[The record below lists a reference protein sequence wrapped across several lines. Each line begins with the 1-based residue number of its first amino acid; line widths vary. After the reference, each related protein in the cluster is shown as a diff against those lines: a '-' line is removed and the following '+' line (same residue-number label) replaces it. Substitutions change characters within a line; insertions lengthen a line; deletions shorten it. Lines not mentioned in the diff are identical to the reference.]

1 MAIKISGTTVID
13 NSRNGTNLGIVTA
26 TSFVGDGSGLTN
38 LPPSGGTMTA
48 TASGSISNGAPVIIQ
63 TDGKVKSVAGCAL
76 TTGQSDIETFESG
89 AVANNGFASVYDSGN
104 KKVVIF
110 YIDDDDSDKLKA
122 VVGTVSG
129 GSISFGT
136 PAEVSSSGTLN
147 DEFYQAAYDAASGK
161 IVIAYRD
168 RPSDQNRCVAKV
180 GTVSGT
186 SISFGSATVIESQD
200 PEFINVGN
208 AGDNKVVVC
217 WSRGGDGRG
226 IIGTISGTSISFGSQ
241 VTFESGTAREKWII
255 YDEDLGMPVVYYRD
269 GDNYGVGKVIFVDG
283 TTISFGDLFYIN
295 GNSVASYNVSGVY
308 HPPSKKHV
316 VFIRHNSRLQCKA
329 IHITGNQNH
338 VALGDLVEISSN
350 NMNKVRPVYNPDTE
364 NIVVPYFDSTDN
376 MITIKEVS
384 VDGTTVTA
392 LSGET
397 DILRPQDHMA
407 AVFDTSDSRT
417 VISFADYNDSDKGKA
432 SVYSSESTPNL
443 ANFIGFSDAAYTD
456 GNTATIQIV
465 SSTDDAQSG
474 LTTASKH
481 YLQNDGTLSTTPD
494 SPSVLAGTA
503 ISGTEI
509 IIKR

>member
-48 TASGSISNGAPVIIQ
+48 TASGALSNGTPVIIQ
-63 TDGKVKSVAGCAL
+63 NDGKVKSVAGCAL

-89 AVANNGFASVYDSGN
+89 DSNGNIASVYDSGN
-104 KKVVIF
+104 KKIVTF
-110 YIDDDDSDKLKA
+110 YKDSDDSSKLKA

-136 PAEVSSSGTLN
+136 PVEVSSSGTLH

-161 IVIAYRD
+161 VVVAYRD
-168 RPSDQNRCVAKV
+168 RPASQNRCVARV

-186 SISFGSATVIESQD
+186 SISFGSVAVVEAQD
-200 PEFINVGN
+200 PEYINVSN
-208 AGDNKVVVC
+208 AGDNKIVVC
-217 WSRGGDGRG
+217 WTRGGDGRG
-226 IIGTISGTSISFGSQ
+226 IIGTISGTSITFGSQ
-241 VTFESGTAREKWII
+241 STFESGTAYEKWII
-255 YDEDLGMPVVYYRD
+255 YDEDIGMPVVYYRD
-269 GDNYGVGKVIFVDG
+269 GDSYGVGKIIFIDG
-283 TTISFGDLFYIN
+283 TTISYGSLFYIN
-295 GNSVASYNVSGVY
+295 GNSTTWHNVAGVY
-308 HPPSKKHV
+308 HPPSKKHILFGRV
-316 VFIRHNSRLQCKA
+316 SSKLQCKP
-329 IHITGNQNH
+329 IHVTG
-338 VALGDLVEISSN
+338 ARDSFKLGDLVEVSAN
-350 NMNKVRPVYNPDTE
+350 NMNKVRPVYNSDTE
-364 NIVVPYFDSTDN
+364 NVVVPYYDSTDN
-376 MITIKEVS
+376 MITIKELS
-384 VDGTTVTA
+384 IEAMEATV

-397 DILRPQDHMA
+397 DILRPDTHIDA
-407 AVFDTSDSRT
+407 AYDTAGNRT
-417 VISFADYNDSDKGKA
+417 VISFSDYSDSSKGKS
-432 SVYSSESTPNL
+432 SVYSSTVTPNL
-443 ANFIGFSDAAYTD
+443 ANFIGYSDAAVTD

-481 YLQNDGTLSTTPD
+481 YLQGDGTLSTTPD

>member
-63 TDGKVKSVAGCAL
+63 NDGKVKSVAGCAL

-89 AVANNGFASVYDSGN
+89 NSNGNIASVYDSGN
-104 KKVVIF
+104 KKIVTF
-110 YIDDDDSDKLKA
+110 YKDIGDSSKLKA

-136 PAEVSSSGTLN
+136 PVEVSSSGTLH

-161 IVIAYRD
+161 VVVAYRD
-168 RPSDQNRCVAKV
+168 RPSSQNRCVARV

-186 SISFGSATVIESQD
+186 SISFGSVAEIEAQD
-200 PEFINVGN
+200 PEYINVGN
-208 AGDNKVVVC
+208 AGDNKVVIC
-217 WSRGGDGRG
+217 WTRGGDGRG

-241 VTFESGTAREKWII
+241 VTFESGTANEKWII
-255 YDEDLGMPVVYYRD
+255 YDEDIGTPVVYYRD
-269 GDNYGVGKVIFVDG
+269 GDNYGVGKIIFIDG
-283 TTISFGDLFYIN
+283 TTISFGDIFYIN
-295 GNSVASYNVSGVY
+295 GNSDLWYNVSGVY
-308 HPPSKKHV
+308 HPPSKKHI
-316 VFIRHNSRLQCKA
+316 VFGRVSSKVQCKP
-329 IHITGNQNH
+329 IHITGARDS
-338 VALGDLVEISSN
+338 VKLGDLVEISAN
-350 NMNKVRPVYNPDTE
+350 NYSRVRPVYNSDTE
-364 NIVVPYFDSTDN
+364 NIVVPYYDSTDN
-376 MITIKEVS
+376 MITVKEIS
-384 VDGTTVTA
+384 VEAMTVTV

-397 DILRPQDHMA
+397 DILRPDTHMA
-407 AVFDTSDSRT
+407 AAYDTSDHRT
-417 VISFADYNDSDKGKA
+417 TISFSDYNDSSKGKT
-432 SVYSSESTPNL
+432 SVYNSASTPNL

-465 SSTDDAQSG
+465 SSTDDAQSS
-474 LTTASKH
+474 LTVGSKH
-481 YLQNDGTLSTTPD
+481 YLQGDGTLSTTPD